1 MCGRYYIEISDEE
14 LREITQTA
22 EKRAETRYRDMSID
36 MKKEGEIYP
45 SNVVPV
51 ITASGVSPMK
61 WGFAMSSKKLLI
73 NARFETWN
81 KKQTYKNC
89 KLCLVPASGYYEWK
103 ADTDPKVKYKFFQ
116 EGQTL
121 FLAGLYKEIENEI
134 PKFVILTR
142 EAVGEAAKIH
152 NRMPVILSS
161 KAVPETLDYDDM
173 ITELRVAEAD
183 RPTGQISFD
192 NI

>member
-14 LREITQTA
+14 LREISKSAQN
-22 EKRAETRYRDMSID
+22 RAELSYRDMSVE

-51 ITASGVSPMK
+51 ITSDGIFPMK
-61 WGFAMSSKKLLI
+61 WGFEMAGKKLLI
-73 NARFETWN
+73 NARFETWGS
-81 KKQTYKNC
+81 KQTYKNC

-103 ADTDPKVKYKFFQ
+103 ADTDPKVKFKFYL
-116 EGQTL
+116 EGQSL
-121 FLAGLYKEIENEI
+121 FLAGLYRQKDDDI

-142 EAVGEAAKIH
+142 EAVGEAAEIH
-152 NRMPVILSS
+152 HRMPVILPS
-161 KAVPETLDYDDM
+161 KVVPEKLDYSDM
-173 ITELRVAEAD
+173 ITDLTITEAD

-192 NI
+192 II

>member
-14 LREITQTA
+14 LREITKTA
-22 EKRAETRYRDMSID
+22 EERAETRYRDMSID

-51 ITASGVSPMK
+51 ITADGVNPMK
-61 WGFAMSSKKLLI
+61 WGFAMSGKKLLI
-73 NARFETWN
+73 NARFESWD

-103 ADTDPKVKYKFFQ
+103 ADTDPKVKYKFYR
-116 EGQTL
+116 EGQIL
-121 FLAGLYKEIENEI
+121 FLAGLYKEHEDGL
-134 PKFVILTR
+134 PRFVILTR
-142 EAVGEAAKIH
+142 EAEGEAAEIH

-161 KAVPETLDYDDM
+161 KTVPETLNYVDM
-173 ITELRVAEAD
+173 LIKLTITEAD

-192 NI
+192 II